1 MAESSGQWDLALWGL
16 GMINETMDLLA
27 TSTVTMGGVASP
39 VQVLMGFGPDVV
51 DIWSQVHN
59 MTEARVGAEIGG
71 NKVRW
76 S

>member
-1 MAESSGQWDLALWGL
+1 
-16 GMINETMDLLA
+16 MINGTMDFLA
-27 TSTVTMGGVASP
+27 TSTVTTGGVATP
-39 VQVLMGFGPDVV
+39 VEVLMGFGPDAV

-76 S
+76 I